1 MEKEILDKKEIEK
14 LYFEARQ
21 NVYKSFN
28 SFQNVEAA
36 HSECFFSA
44 LKAVNKSFA
53 VVDTIIKNLLTM
65 SN

>member
-1 MEKEILDKKEIEK
+1 MPKEILDKKEIEK
-14 LYFEARQ
+14 LYLEARQ

-28 SFQNVEAA
+28 SFQNVESAN
-36 HSECFFSA
+36 SECFFSA
-44 LKAVNKSFA
+44 LKDVNKSFA